1 MRSLVFRI
9 AMAAALSA
17 TGAAGVAA
25 QAPAPLE
32 RTELRVGNLLDTSGP
47 TAGTGR
53 IIAAGKADA
62 FAFVN
67 RTGAINGKRLTID
80 SFDYAYQAPRA
91 LAQLRKW
98 KAENVIAVQGYREMD
113 AEVWLGMPVEE
124 RLRVP
129 FWTLAPAAQL
139 TDPQGKGPRGSRA
152 APFTFAAL
160 PSYSDGVRAL
170 LQWAAE
176 DWKRKGKQGKPRYVH
191 MGDTQPLAS
200 AARAA
205 GEEFARE
212 QGFEVI
218 PPIQYPVPGEDGEAP
233 CLSLKLAGVT
243 HAYLANPAAENVVL
257 LRSCRAIGVQV
268 QFLSNLWGLHEP
280 AMKGAGEAADG
291 VVMVG
296 AGAPWGS
303 DVPGMRVLQE
313 VSRSSDPSGREYR
326 PLPYARAACGVLY
339 MAEAMKW
346 ADQNGG
352 VTPEN
357 IRKAMYQRKNWVP
370 YGLDGVCGPASYSD
384 SDHRGVTAIGLLQA
398 VVKGPTEQGDVS
410 ELMRNGTMALKPVQT
425 IEVPRKPEWLGW

>member
-1 MRSLVFRI
+1 MRSLVCGI
-9 AMAAALSA
+9 AMAAALTASGPA
-17 TGAAGVAA
+17 TA
-25 QAPAPLE
+25 QQATPPPPP
-32 RTELRVGNLLDTSGP
+32 ELRVGSLLDTSGP
-47 TAGTGR
+47 TAMTGR

-67 RTGAINGKRLTID
+67 RTGAINGKRLTVD

-113 AEVWLGMPVEE
+113 AEAWLGMPAEE

-139 TDPQGKGPRGSRA
+139 ADPQGKGPRGSRA

-160 PSYSDGVRAL
+160 PTYSDGARAL

-176 DWKRKGKQGKPRYVH
+176 DWKRRGRQGKPRFVH
-191 MGDTQPLAS
+191 MGDSQPLAG

-205 GEEFARE
+205 SEEFARE

-218 PPIQYPVPGEDGEAP
+218 PQIAYPVPGEDGEAP
-233 CLSLKLAGVT
+233 CLSLKLAGAT

-257 LRSCRAIGVQV
+257 LRSCRALGVQV
-268 QFLSNLWGLHEP
+268 QFLANLWGLHEP
-280 AMKGAGEAADG
+280 AMKLAGEAADG

-296 AGAPWGS
+296 AGAPWGA

-313 VSRSSDPSGREYR
+313 VARNSDPSGREYR
-326 PLPYARAACGVLY
+326 PLPYARAVCGVLY

-352 VTPEN
+352 ITPDN
-357 IRKAMYQRKNWVP
+357 IRNAMYQRKNWVP
-370 YGLDGVCGPASYSD
+370 YGLDGVCGPASYSN
-384 SDHRGVTAIGLLQA
+384 SDHRGITAIGLLQA
-398 VVKGPTEQGDVS
+398 QVKGPTEQGEVG
-410 ELMRNGTMALKPVQT
+410 ELMRNGTIALRPLQT